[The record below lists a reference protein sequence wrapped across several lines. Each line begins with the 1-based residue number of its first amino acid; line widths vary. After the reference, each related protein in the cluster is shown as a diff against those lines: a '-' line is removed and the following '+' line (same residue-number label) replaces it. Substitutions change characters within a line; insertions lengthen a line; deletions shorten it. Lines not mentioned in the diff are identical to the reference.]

1 VNAAGRGYYLDS
13 AAEAIGLVR
22 SLQAQGIRSID
33 VGCFQVNLLYH
44 PDAFATLED
53 AFDPASNAR
62 AAGEFLQELRA
73 IAASWDD
80 AVGRYHSADPSL
92 GLPYMRQV
100 LASWHGG
107 PLMPSAPISQVAA
120 LVRVIVPS
128 AFTTAPVRAAMPRA
142 MAMVTLP
149 RVVRPGLN
157 AAGQRLP
164 IVIVPSASRL

>member
-1 VNAAGRGYYLDS
+1 
-13 AAEAIGLVR
+13 
-22 SLQAQGIRSID
+22 
-33 VGCFQVNLLYH
+33 VGCFQVNLQYH
-44 PDAFATLED
+44 PTAFSTLEE

-62 AAGEFLQELRA
+62 AAGDFLQELRG

-92 GLPYMRQV
+92 GIPYMRQV

-107 PLMPSAPISQVAA
+107 PLMPSAPISQVAS

-128 AFTTAPVRAAMPRA
+128 AFTATQAAPVVAAMPR
-142 MAMVTLP
+142 MVRTTM
-149 RVVRPGLN
+149 RPTGL
-157 AAGQRLP
+157 RLP